1 MMLAFINFHRIIMH
15 VLCDQIVQAMTIE
28 QLAIFIAVAE
38 RQHLTRGAAAVG
50 LTPSAASAAIR
61 ALENVHNVR
70 LFDRIGR
77 RIELTRDGAV
87 FLEEARQ
94 TLARIRQAEQRLND
108 MGGLKRGVLD
118 LMASQTV
125 ANYWLPPRLL
135 GFARHYPGV
144 RINFSAA
151 NTHEV
156 AAAVLSGAAELGIV
170 EGHVDQP
177 ALAVRPIGRDRLVV
191 VSTRGAERPHL
202 SDFRWI
208 MREPGSGTRA
218 EFEAGLRQLGADFA
232 GLDVA
237 LTLPTN
243 ESILSAVLDS
253 DCAAA
258 LSKMVVAPFVAA
270 GRLVILPFALPQ
282 RNFSL
287 VYHRE
292 RTASAAARAF
302 RDLCL
307 EN

>member
-1 MMLAFINFHRIIMH
+1 
-15 VLCDQIVQAMTIE
+15 MTIE

-61 ALENVHNVR
+61 ALENFHNVR

-77 RIELTRDGAV
+77 RIELTRNGEA

-94 TLARIRQAEQRLND
+94 TLARIREAEQRLND
-108 MGGLKRGVLD
+108 MGGLKRGTLA

-135 GFARHYPGV
+135 SFAGHYPGV
-144 RINFSAA
+144 RIDFSPA

-156 AAAVLSGAAELGIV
+156 ADAVLSGAAELGII
-170 EGHVDQP
+170 EGHVDLP
-177 ALAVRPIGRDRLVV
+177 ALAVRPIGRDRLVA
-191 VSTRGAERPHL
+191 VSTQTAERRQL

-208 MREPGSGTRA
+208 MREQGSGTRA
-218 EFEAGLRQLGADFA
+218 EFEAGLRQLGADPA
-232 GLDVA
+232 RLGVA

-243 ESILSAVLDS
+243 ESILSAVLAS

-258 LSKMVVAPFVAA
+258 LSEMVVAPFVAA
-270 GRLVILPFALPQ
+270 GRLFILPFALPQ

-287 VYHRE
+287 LYHRE
-292 RTASAAARAF
+292 RTASAAAMAF
-302 RDLCL
+302 RNLCL
-307 EN
+307 EAGGA